1 MPHFIEA
8 IAEESVKFICLFFDK
23 NCRLVNTVNQHA
35 DVTGVQPCTTPWES
49 PSDFCGFSP
58 S

>member
-8 IAEESVKFICLFFDK
+8 IAEESVKVICLFLIKSSF
-23 NCRLVNTVNQHA
+23 
-35 DVTGVQPCTTPWES
+35 
-49 PSDFCGFSP
+49 PSKTMVSKDEGFFNS

>member
-8 IAEESVKFICLFFDK
+8 IAEESVKFICLCFDK
-23 NCRLVNTVNQHA
+23 IIISIQNYGSK
-35 DVTGVQPCTTPWES
+35 DE
-49 PSDFCGFSP
+49 GFFNS

>member
-23 NCRLVNTVNQHA
+23 IIISIQNYGQ
-35 DVTGVQPCTTPWES
+35 
-49 PSDFCGFSP
+49 
-58 S
+58 